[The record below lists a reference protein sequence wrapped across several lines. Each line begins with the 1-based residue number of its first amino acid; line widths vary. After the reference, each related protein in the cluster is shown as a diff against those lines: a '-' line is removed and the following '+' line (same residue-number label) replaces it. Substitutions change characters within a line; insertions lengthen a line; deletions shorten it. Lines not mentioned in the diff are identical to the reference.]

1 MIVSLVL
8 CAEFLGL
15 VPDRNSAVREGRAAL
30 AEVLATNSS
39 LSIGEADMRRLE
51 ADLGLVVSRNDDLLS
66 AALRRSDG
74 QIIVSLGEH
83 EDQWTEMQ
91 GEYSTPAQ
99 VRVPLFANQEKWGQ
113 IELRFRPLVSA
124 GWMGL
129 LENPLVQLVTFIGM
143 FSFVAFYFYLGKM
156 LKHLDPS
163 QAVPQRVRE
172 TLDTM
177 AEGLLVLDLKGDV
190 VLANQA
196 FASMVDQSPEQLVG
210 KQASVFDWMDE
221 TGATIG
227 ERGYPWIT
235 ALEDGA
241 PQRNVSLRLQLPSA
255 ETRAFMVN
263 CSPVLGGGGK
273 YGGVLVSFDDVT
285 LLEEHK
291 AELKTS
297 KKEADAA
304 NHAKSEFLANMSH
317 EIRTPM
323 NAILGFTEVL
333 KRGYAKSEADS
344 KKHLDTIHSSGKH
357 LLELI
362 NDVLDLSKVE
372 AGRLDVEK
380 IQLTPHVLIRDVV
393 KALAVKADEK
403 GISLDFE
410 VSGRIPET
418 ISSDPTRLRQIVTN
432 LVGNAIKF
440 TDQGG
445 VKVVLRLASLNDAS
459 QLAIDIIDSGVGMPE
474 DKLETIFEAFVQ
486 ADTSVTR
493 QFGGTGL
500 GLAIS
505 RRFARALDGDI
516 TVRSEIGKGSVFTVT
531 IDPGPLADVKLLDAE
546 EALVAE
552 EGASAAS
559 QKQWRFSSGRVL
571 VVDDGEENRELL
583 KIVLGDAGLHVE
595 EAENGQ
601 VGVDKAMAEAFDV
614 ILMDMQMPVMNG
626 RTATK
631 LLREQGLQTP
641 IIALTA
647 NAMKGF
653 EKECLEV
660 GCTGYLTKPVDLD
673 ALIGTLADLLGGEHT
688 EADEPEAPLAAQATR
703 SDTPAQPPVVSSLAD
718 SNPRFHAIIQRFVVR
733 LDNQLGEIDRARES
747 RDFDQLA
754 SLAHWLKGS
763 AGTVGFGAFTE
774 PAKTLETS
782 SKDRDEGGIDA
793 AILELRRLAGAIVVP
808 GAEDSAEDAPA
819 PMSPNVVPMAPVKP
833 PQKASTAVGAAS
845 GSRLP
850 AADPRFRRIR
860 EKFAGRLKKKL
871 DAIDQARGRRDFKEL
886 ASLAHWLKGSG
897 GMVGFDEFTE
907 PARALEQL
915 AKSGD
920 ENQIAVS
927 VTQLRQLAEAAF
939 LRTEKEAV

>member
-1 MIVSLVL
+1 LVL

-39 LSIGEADMRRLE
+39 LFIGEADMRRLE

-196 FASMVDQSPEQLVG
+196 FASMLDQSPEQLVG

-500 GLAIS
+500 GA
-505 RRFARALDGDI
+505 
-516 TVRSEIGKGSVFTVT
+516 K
-531 IDPGPLADVKLLDAE
+531 
-546 EALVAE
+546 
-552 EGASAAS
+552 AAS
-559 QKQWRFSSGRVL
+559 
-571 VVDDGEENRELL
+571 
-583 KIVLGDAGLHVE
+583 
-595 EAENGQ
+595 
-601 VGVDKAMAEAFDV
+601 
-614 ILMDMQMPVMNG
+614 
-626 RTATK
+626 
-631 LLREQGLQTP
+631 
-641 IIALTA
+641 
-647 NAMKGF
+647 
-653 EKECLEV
+653 
-660 GCTGYLTKPVDLD
+660 
-673 ALIGTLADLLGGEHT
+673 
-688 EADEPEAPLAAQATR
+688 
-703 SDTPAQPPVVSSLAD
+703 
-718 SNPRFHAIIQRFVVR
+718 
-733 LDNQLGEIDRARES
+733 S
-747 RDFDQLA
+747 R
-754 SLAHWLKGS
+754 
-763 AGTVGFGAFTE
+763 
-774 PAKTLETS
+774 
-782 SKDRDEGGIDA
+782 
-793 AILELRRLAGAIVVP
+793 
-808 GAEDSAEDAPA
+808 
-819 PMSPNVVPMAPVKP
+819 
-833 PQKASTAVGAAS
+833 
-845 GSRLP
+845 
-850 AADPRFRRIR
+850 
-860 EKFAGRLKKKL
+860 
-871 DAIDQARGRRDFKEL
+871 
-886 ASLAHWLKGSG
+886 
-897 GMVGFDEFTE
+897 
-907 PARALEQL
+907 
-915 AKSGD
+915 
-920 ENQIAVS
+920 
-927 VTQLRQLAEAAF
+927 
-939 LRTEKEAV
+939 